1 MAKTGIAVFGA
12 GLIGKTH
19 ITRIL
24 NSKDSYL
31 AGISDPSPG
40 AEAMAKELNVPYTAN
55 YKDFLAN
62 HHPAGVIVATPN
74 ATHVEI
80 GIACL
85 ERKIPALV
93 EKPIADTLDE
103 AKRLCDAEK
112 EFKTPILIGHHRRHN
127 AILKTAKEI
136 IQSGKLGNMITANV
150 MSTFLKPDN
159 YFEMAWRR
167 EKGGGPI
174 LINLIHEIDL
184 LRFLFG
190 QIKKIQAV
198 SSNQQRGFEVEDTA
212 SVLLTFESGM
222 IGSIT
227 LSDTVTSPYSW
238 DMSSGESDHYPKQN
252 INSHFFMGTHGT
264 VTLPQLD
271 LWSYSGPRSW
281 FEEITQTRSAIHK
294 MDPYEAQLN
303 HFIRVIQGTEETICS
318 AEEGYKTLEATLA
331 AKNAANKNTIITL

>member
-1 MAKTGIAVFGA
+1 MAKIGIAVFGA

-19 ITRIL
+19 ITRLL
-24 NSKDSYL
+24 NSKESYL
-31 AGISDPSPG
+31 AGISDPSLAG
-40 AEAMAKELNVPYTAN
+40 EAMAKELNVPYTTN
-55 YKDFLAN
+55 YEDFLAN
-62 HHPAGVIVATPN
+62 HQPAGVIVATPN

-85 ERKIPALV
+85 EKKIPALV

-103 AKRLCDAEK
+103 AQRLCDAEK
-112 EFKTPILIGHHRRHN
+112 EYKTPILIGHHRRHN

-190 QIKKIQAV
+190 QIKKVQAV
-198 SSNQQRGFEVEDTA
+198 SSNQERGFEVEDTA

-222 IGSIT
+222 IGTIT

-238 DMSSGESDHYPKQN
+238 DMSSGESDHYPKQHIYLYPRLYCCGIFHPLESVSKN
-252 INSHFFMGTHGT
+252 
-264 VTLPQLD
+264 PQ
-271 LWSYSGPRSW
+271 R
-281 FEEITQTRSAIHK
+281 I
-294 MDPYEAQLN
+294 
-303 HFIRVIQGTEETICS
+303 
-318 AEEGYKTLEATLA
+318 
-331 AKNAANKNTIITL
+331 